1 MTRQE
6 LLYLP
11 PRACRTGGLDALVET
26 GKVGKLAAVVA
37 ESAHEP
43 VPVSTSVLLMG
54 PIESKDTDQYAQ
66 VWKAAS

>member
-43 VPVSTSVLLMG
+43 VPVSTSVC
-54 PIESKDTDQYAQ
+54 
-66 VWKAAS
+66 